1 MKVFQQRELHLA
13 YACSAGG
20 GQALHLM
27 DGSFA
32 HMQARTPNC
41 FKGRRQIAHLFDFD
55 AERLAK
61 TARRLGVRKI
71 LIEHPGTHRQ
81 HVDLCGKPLER
92 ALAAA
97 KHEQTPRLF

>member
-1 MKVFQQRELHLA
+1 MKVFQQREIHLA
-13 YACSAGG
+13 YAYSAGG

-27 DGSFA
+27 DGAFA

-41 FKGRRQIAHLFDFD
+41 FKNRRQIAHLFDMD
-55 AERLAK
+55 TERLAK

-71 LIEHPGTHRQ
+71 LIEHPGYYRQ

-92 ALAAA
+92 ALAQA
-97 KHEQTPRLF
+97 KAESTPRLM